1 MDGVSSTLP
10 VNLSNLLHGRG
21 VESVRVEFKATW
33 DPDTTGPQVLKT
45 ICAFANDYHNLNG
58 GYVVIGV
65 AERDGRAALPPRG
78 LTPAEL
84 EAAQRWLRGNC
95 NRLDPQYQP
104 LLSPEVVGGQH
115 VLVVW
120 APASQIR
127 PHRAP
132 DGTRGPLRYWVR
144 VGADT
149 VDAERRGGLL
159 RELIQQ
165 TARVPWDDRRALDAG
180 LADLHEMAVREHLHE
195 IGSGLTD
202 EPDAVEIYRRM
213 GITMRVNDH
222 DVPRNVGLLFFAAEP
237 THWFRGAWIDCAL
250 FAAGGTGDVQEEQE
264 FRGGLARQVRNCLR
278 YLYGRSPAHLRKEPE
293 RIETRRWHAYPEVA
307 LRESLVN
314 ALYHRSYEPD
324 VPEPTKVYL
333 YPDRLEIISYP
344 GPVAG
349 LEPAH
354 FALHSSLPT
363 VPARNRR
370 IGELLKEL
378 GLAEA
383 RLTGLRKVAS
393 AMAANGSPP
402 PRYDFDAQRTYFRVT
417 LPAHGE
423 YAALTAVRDAA
434 ELRALGDADA
444 AHRLLQSAWESN
456 RASAALAAEL
466 IRSHAA
472 NGDLGQAEK
481 VLEGSRDLVTEATL
495 LELTDM
501 VARVRQPE
509 RD

>member
-1 MDGVSSTLP
+1 MDAVSNTLP
-10 VNLSNLLHGRG
+10 INLTNLLHGRG

-33 DPDTTGPQVLKT
+33 DPNTAGPQVLKT

-65 AERDGRAALPPRG
+65 AERDGRPSLPPEG
-78 LTPAEL
+78 LSPAEL
-84 EAAQRWLRGNC
+84 EAAQKWLRGNC

-104 LLSPEVVGGQH
+104 LLSPEVVSGRH
-115 VLVVW
+115 ILVVW

-132 DGTRGPLRYWVR
+132 DGTRGPLRYWAR

-149 VDAERRGGLL
+149 VDAEQRGGLL

-180 LADLHEMAVREHLHE
+180 LTDLHEMAVREHLHE
-195 IGSGLTD
+195 IGSGLT
-202 EPDAVEIYRRM
+202 EESDAVEIYRRM

-237 THWFRGAWIDCAL
+237 TRWFHGAWIDCAL

-264 FRGGLARQVRNCLR
+264 FRGGLTRQVRNCLR
-278 YLYGRSPAHLRKEPE
+278 YLYGRSPVHLRKEPE
-293 RIETRRWHAYPEVA
+293 RIETRRWRAYPEVA
-307 LRESLVN
+307 LRETLVN
-314 ALYHRSYEPD
+314 ALYHRSYETD

-344 GPVAG
+344 GPVPG
-349 LEPAH
+349 IEPEH
-354 FALHSSLPT
+354 FLLRSSFPT

-370 IGELLKEL
+370 IGELLKEV

-402 PRYDFDAQRTYFRVT
+402 PRYDFDQGRTYFRVT
-417 LPAHGE
+417 LPAHPE
-423 YAALTAVRDAA
+423 YATLSAVRDAA
-434 ELRALGDADA
+434 DLRALGDADA
-444 AHRLLQSAWESN
+444 AHRLLESAWESN

-466 IRSHAA
+466 IRSYAA
-472 NGDLGQAEK
+472 RGDLDQAER
-481 VLEGSRDLVTEATL
+481 VLDGFGEHATESAMQEVAAVLARARRGPRD
-495 LELTDM
+495 
-501 VARVRQPE
+501 
-509 RD
+509 